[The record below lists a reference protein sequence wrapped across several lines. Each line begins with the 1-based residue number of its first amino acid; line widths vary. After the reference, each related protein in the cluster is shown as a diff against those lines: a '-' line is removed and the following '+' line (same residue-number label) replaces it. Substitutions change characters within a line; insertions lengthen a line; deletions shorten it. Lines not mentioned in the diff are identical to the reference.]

1 MSETMTVGR
10 AAAASG
16 LRPKAIRLY
25 ETRGLIEPAARTES
39 GYRTYGPEDVALL
52 TFIRRAKSLGLH
64 LDEIR
69 QIIDLQRGGR
79 QPCTTVL
86 ELVDGPITEID
97 NTIADL
103 HALRS
108 ALAAVRR
115 DAKAAIREGRNA
127 VVCTIIENTT
137 PPAPGPNRRARN
149 WNGRASAGCQPLMR
163 GRGSARGSE

>member
-1 MSETMTVGR
+1 MSETMTVGQ

-16 LRPKAIRLY
+16 LSPKAIRLY
-25 ETRGLIEPAARTES
+25 ETRGLIEPAERTES
-39 GYRTYGPEDVALL
+39 GYRTYGPDDVALL
-52 TFIRRAKSLGLH
+52 NFIRRAKSLGLR

-86 ELVDGPITEID
+86 GLVDGRIAEID

-103 HALRS
+103 QALRT

-115 DAKAAIREGRNA
+115 DAKAAIRAGRHA
-127 VVCTIIENTT
+127 VVCTIIESAT
-137 PPAPGPNRRARN
+137 PRARAPNRR
-149 WNGRASAGCQPLMR
+149 GGD
-163 GRGSARGSE
+163 